1 MEISAVAKFAQAIA
15 GQLNHVIAGK
25 SDATRDAVIILLCE
39 GHLLVE
45 DVPGVGKTTLAKAL
59 AKSIGGSFSRIQF
72 TPDLLPADVTGSPLY
87 NQKEMTFEFRPGP
100 VFANVLLADE
110 INRAT
115 PKTQSALLEA
125 MEERTVTADGEER
138 PLPSPFM
145 VVATQN
151 NVEMSGTYPLPEAQ
165 MDRFFGRISLGY
177 PDREA
182 ETQMLEQQR
191 ETRPVDH
198 LSPVVTTQELVDAQ
212 KAVRSIHV
220 DQKLQDYIVSLV
232 RATRDHSHV
241 GLGASPRASLHLQHA
256 AQAHAAWQGM
266 DYVVPDDVKAVA
278 TMVLAHRIIP
288 RGESRSRGDAASDII
303 TSVLNSVPTPLPV
316 R

>member
-1 MEISAVAKFAQAIA
+1 MDIPAVAKLAQAIA
-15 GQLNHVIAGK
+15 GQLNHVVAGK
-25 SDATRDAVIILLCE
+25 AGATRDSVIVLLCG
-39 GHLLVE
+39 GHLLIE

-59 AKSIGGSFSRIQF
+59 ARSIGGSFSRIQF

-87 NQKEMTFEFRPGP
+87 NQREMTFEFRPGP

-138 PLPSPFM
+138 ALPSPFM
-145 VVATQN
+145 VIATQN

-165 MDRFFGRISLGY
+165 MDRFLGRISLGY
-177 PDREA
+177 PDRES

-191 ETRPVDH
+191 EVRPVDQ
-198 LSPVVTTQELVDAQ
+198 LQPVVSIPELIEAQ
-212 KAVRSIHV
+212 QAVREVHV

-232 RATRDHSHV
+232 RATREHSHV

-278 TMVLAHRIIP
+278 VMVLAHRIIP
-288 RGESRSRGDAASDII
+288 RGETRSRGDAANDII
-303 TSVLNSVPTPLPV
+303 ASVLNSVPTPLPV

>member
-1 MEISAVAKFAQAIA
+1 METSSVAQFAQAIIS
-15 GQLNHVIAGK
+15 QLDQVISGK
-25 SDATRDAVIILLCE
+25 PLATRDAVLILLCE
-39 GHLLVE
+39 GHLLIE

-72 TPDLLPADVTGSPLY
+72 TPDLLPADVTGSPIY

-125 MEERTVTADGEER
+125 MEERTVTADGELR
-138 PLPSPFM
+138 PLPNPFM
-145 VVATQN
+145 VIATQN

-177 PDREA
+177 PEREA
-182 ETQMLEQQR
+182 ETLMLEQQR
-191 ETRPVDH
+191 ESRPVDH
-198 LSPVVTTQELVDAQ
+198 MEAIAQTDELLEAQ
-212 KAVRSIHV
+212 RAVRSVHV
-220 DQKLQDYIVSLV
+220 DSKLQDYIVSLV
-232 RATRDHSHV
+232 RATREHSHV

-256 AQAHAAWQGM
+256 AQAHAALQGM
-266 DYVVPDDVKAVA
+266 DFVVPDDVKAVA
-278 TMVLAHRIIP
+278 TMILAHRIIP
-288 RGESRSRGDAASDII
+288 LGETRSRGDAANDII
-303 TSVLNSVPTPLPV
+303 ASVLNSVPTPLPV